1 MKKRIYQCVT
11 GLEDAH
17 GYVPA
22 YTRKLLFF
30 KSSAKSE
37 RGVRNAAMKEARR
50 YWQSTG
56 YGTAITPTVMH
67 IREIV
72 GGENL

>member
-11 GLEDAH
+11 GIEDAH

-30 KSSAKSE
+30 KTSAKSE
-37 RGVRNAAMKEARR
+37 RGIRNAAMKEARR
-50 YWQSTG
+50 YWQSMG
-56 YGTAITPTVMH
+56 YGTAVTPTVMH

>member
-17 GYVPA
+17 GYVPP

-30 KSSAKSE
+30 VSSAKSE
-37 RGVRNAAMKEARR
+37 RGVRNAAMKRARR
-50 YWQSTG
+50 YWQDMG
-56 YGTAITPTVMH
+56 YGTAINPTVMH

>member
-1 MKKRIYQCVT
+1 MKKHIYQCVT

-17 GYVPA
+17 GYVPP

-30 KSSAKSE
+30 RSSANSE

-50 YWQSTG
+50 YWQEMG
-56 YGTAITPTVMH
+56 YCTSINPTVMH
-67 IREIV
+67 IREIA

>member
-17 GYVPA
+17 GYVPP

-30 KSSAKSE
+30 KSSAGSE

-50 YWQSTG
+50 YWQSMG

-67 IREIV
+67 IREIA